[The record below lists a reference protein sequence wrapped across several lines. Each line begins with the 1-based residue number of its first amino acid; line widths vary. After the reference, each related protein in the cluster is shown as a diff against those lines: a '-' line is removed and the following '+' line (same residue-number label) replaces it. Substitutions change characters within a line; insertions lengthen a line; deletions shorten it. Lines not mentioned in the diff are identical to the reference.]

1 MVLSWHFHL
10 FETVSIDEPAPGLK
24 AIFNFVVPDQRFGK
38 GILET
43 RVFPGGNHTAESGGW
58 DYGRS
63 RWAVGVASNSSTSPE
78 YCWQI
83 PEDLDHV
90 PVYGAKSVEPDLA
103 GQMAAALG
111 AASILFTN
119 DNAYSAKIVDD
130 AEVLSK
136 FASAPGNHH
145 PYSFVRALLRYGIT
159 ESTAVRTCGLNIKY
173 LRNYTSVELLAPN
186 MQAKVVHWDT
196 ASCCSQAK
204 VVNYGFM
211 DLAS

>member
-1 MVLSWHFHL
+1 M
-10 FETVSIDEPAPGLK
+10 
-24 AIFNFVVPDQRFGK
+24 
-38 GILET
+38 
-43 RVFPGGNHTAESGGW
+43 RVREEDFT
-58 DYGRS
+58 

-145 PYSFVRALLRYGIT
+145 PYSFVRALLVLIFFRGKSGELWIHGLGIMKEHFKDT
-159 ESTAVRTCGLNIKY
+159 E
-173 LRNYTSVELLAPN
+173 
-186 MQAKVVHWDT
+186 
-196 ASCCSQAK
+196 
-204 VVNYGFM
+204 
-211 DLAS
+211 